1 MKDASYDRR
10 VYWYNNVIEE
20 ARLVALETGNAY
32 YPSMINPKRKD
43 AIKKVLTKAIVD
55 LERTLNYQYDI
66 DRDPETEKRI
76 DEISEQM
83 ANSPNPG
90 VFKRKGRGEARRSAI
105 KSTIGVFDD
114 ETPSDFFDR
123 RHQEIIQRQ
132 EELGI
137 PYMTS
142 PYKPYSTIS
151 DDKKGPITSQE
162 KRKAEKEVLAN
173 LKELAKEEDPK
184 IIDVSYK
191 GRVDW
196 YNKVIEEAR
205 QTSLKPA
212 NAAFG
217 SGNLS
222 RVSAIEDVLTKHIVD
237 LEKMADPKYDISKDP
252 TTQKRI
258 AEISKQMADSDDLND
273 FKRKRKS
280 ETRSNIMK
288 FFNGVKNFI
297 TGETESPAD
306 FFDNRHQDVVSR
318 LRERKNLEAIELR
331 KNQPKLEHRKL
342 QEEYARENE
351 RQRTAAGQYAQLKID
366 LAKKE
371 RQKYVQITEQQI
383 EEEMPALRAQS
394 EELKIKLESK
404 VELDSESKKQ
414 IKELNE
420 RSKKLKETVKSLKPE
435 IDRSAEIKE
444 LRKQINALTPPP
456 SSVGGFAPDQAPNNG
471 TKKNLSRDRSSSSD
485 HDWGRWQ

>member
-20 ARLVALETGNAY
+20 ARLVALETGNTY
-32 YPSMINPKRKD
+32 YPSMINPERKD

-142 PYKPYSTIS
+142 PIHVPFSTS
-151 DDKKGPITSQE
+151 VRKGLITSQE
-162 KRKAEKEVLAN
+162 KKEAEKKVLADLKVLAN
-173 LKELAKEEDPK
+173 KKNTG

-217 SGNLS
+217 SRNPS
-222 RVSAIEDVLTKHIVD
+222 RVSAIKDVLTKHIVD

-252 TTQKRI
+252 TTKKRI

-306 FFDNRHQDVVSR
+306 FFDNTHQDVVSR
-318 LRERKNLEAIELR
+318 LRERKNLEAIKLR
-331 KNQPKLEHRKL
+331 KNQPALQQKQLHKEHN
-342 QEEYARENE
+342 EEDD
-351 RQRTAAGQYAQLKID
+351 RQRRMAGQYAQAIID
-366 LAKKE
+366 SKKKE
-371 RQKYVQITEQQI
+371 REKYVQITEQQI
-383 EEEMPALRAQS
+383 KEEMPALRAQS

-404 VELDSESKKQ
+404 VELDAESKKQ

-420 RSKKLKETVKSLKPE
+420 RSKKLKETAKSLKPE

-456 SSVGGFAPDQAPNNG
+456 SSVGGFAPDQVPNNG
-471 TKKNLSRDRSSSSD
+471 TKKNLSRDRSSSSSD
-485 HDWGRWQ
+485 HDWGRW